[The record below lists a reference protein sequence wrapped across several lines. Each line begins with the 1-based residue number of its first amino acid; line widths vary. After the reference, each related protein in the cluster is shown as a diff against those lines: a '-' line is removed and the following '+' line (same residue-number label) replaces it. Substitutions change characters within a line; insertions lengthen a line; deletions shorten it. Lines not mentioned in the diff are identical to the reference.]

1 MPHLTHK
8 SRDFDFDVDRFTI
21 TSFISGNST
30 RKKHNNSNM
39 FWIHDI
45 WRVHNRIF
53 RTLNSFLCLDA
64 KYGHVAFAY
73 LLLGFSI
80 IKGICNRLA
89 DKLKYN
95 PKAFITM

>member
-1 MPHLTHK
+1 MLLIFILEEGRSNSFNVDQLGSI
-8 SRDFDFDVDRFTI
+8 SR
-21 TSFISGNST
+21 NST

-80 IKGICNRLA
+80 IKAVCIRLA
-89 DKLKYN
+89 EKLQYSL
-95 PKAFITM
+95 AFVTV